1 MEMSNAVLPCFSSCT
16 APSRLSSNVGSSIEF
31 TMLPGLG
38 QRAKSADFQRS
49 TSKTVYHSVPPAG
62 KTKQKHHEPEQP
74 SNLND
79 HNGLLCATARDR
91 STITSTLAPSL
102 SSHNNHPLDAIAP
115 FSRGGGLSL
124 QQESGWCIAPP
135 PEQHAQP
142 PPHLPVSTRVV
153 IRIKLIML
161 LRQRR
166 IRQCDVECAKVCQAL
181 NAALF
186 RRGLVVPQAAM

>member
-79 HNGLLCATARDR
+79 HIRFALRDSERPQHDNIHTRPLPLFPQQPPSGCHRPVLTGGWTVPSAGIGLVHSTAARTACPTATAP
-91 STITSTLAPSL
+91 TSLYA
-102 SSHNNHPLDAIAP
+102 
-115 FSRGGGLSL
+115 
-124 QQESGWCIAPP
+124 C
-135 PEQHAQP
+135 
-142 PPHLPVSTRVV
+142 
-153 IRIKLIML
+153 
-161 LRQRR
+161 
-166 IRQCDVECAKVCQAL
+166 CY
-181 NAALF
+181 
-186 RRGLVVPQAAM
+186 